1 MELTVVDVFF
11 WNENDLFLKCC
22 PGIINS
28 CLNSYR
34 LKISTPQMPKR
45 AERACERA
53 TEQVQEKE
61 NPHFEQNVEKTNQLV
76 KKMSFF

>member
-11 WNENDLFLKCC
+11 WNENDLFLKRC
-22 PGIINS
+22 PGMINS

-45 AERACERA
+45 AERAC
-53 TEQVQEKE
+53 
-61 NPHFEQNVEKTNQLV
+61 
-76 KKMSFF
+76 